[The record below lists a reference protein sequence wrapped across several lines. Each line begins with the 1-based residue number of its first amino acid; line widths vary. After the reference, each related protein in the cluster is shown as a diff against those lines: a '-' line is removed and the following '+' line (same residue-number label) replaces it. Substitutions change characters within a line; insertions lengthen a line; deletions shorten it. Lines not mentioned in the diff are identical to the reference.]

1 MTSIGEYVC
10 FFFKTINRR
19 NDLMNSKVAILP
31 GPRRAR
37 GSVDPRASVMVIVL
51 TALMIIKNGV
61 GLEGYGHARVK
72 GTH

>member
-1 MTSIGEYVC
+1 
-10 FFFKTINRR
+10 
-19 NDLMNSKVAILP
+19 MNSKVAILP